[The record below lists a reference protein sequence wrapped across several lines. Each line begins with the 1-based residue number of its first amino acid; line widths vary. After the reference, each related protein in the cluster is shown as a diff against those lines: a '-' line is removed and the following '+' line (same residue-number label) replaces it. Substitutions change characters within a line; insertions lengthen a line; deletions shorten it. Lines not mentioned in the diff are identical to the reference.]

1 MNWLGEALNII
12 RSINDQKNEAVI
24 NLEMG
29 LTYENLGEYTLSKNK
44 YYQPYL
50 LGKVE
55 NPVWLSNLLN
65 NLGVLEQMMGNYE
78 EAIQSFDR
86 SLDYARSC
94 NYIRM
99 EAYVLTGIADLY
111 AELQA
116 DEQSLKIYQ
125 MAAEIAERAR
135 GTFLT
140 GIYKCPVRRSKR
152 LRLAILLQVT
162 NTSSKH
168 KNWSHRRDQK
178 WSFTYAN

>member
-1 MNWLGEALNII
+1 MKWLGEALNII

-29 LTYENLGEYTLSKNK
+29 LAYENLGEYTLSKNK
-44 YYQPYL
+44 YSSALTYWER
-50 LGKVE
+50 VE

-78 EAIQSFDR
+78 EAIKSFDR

-125 MAAEIAERAR
+125 MAAEIADRAQEH
-135 GTFLT
+135 F
-140 GIYKCPVRRSKR
+140 
-152 LRLAILLQVT
+152 LQVYI
-162 NTSSKH
+162 NVQSAAL
-168 KNWSHRRDQK
+168 NG
-178 WSFTYAN
+178 